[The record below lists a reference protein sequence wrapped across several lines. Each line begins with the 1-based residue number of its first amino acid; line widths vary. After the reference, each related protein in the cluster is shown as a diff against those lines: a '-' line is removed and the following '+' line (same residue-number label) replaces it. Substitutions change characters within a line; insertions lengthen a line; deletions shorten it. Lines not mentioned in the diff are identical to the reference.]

1 MKRLLVF
8 VFIVCVFGRCSKN
21 KPPEI
26 NTIPISNITG
36 ISANSGGEIISNGGS
51 EIISKGICWST
62 TETPTLDDNN
72 SKSNSVD
79 GNFISTLN
87 DLNYNTTYYVR
98 AYATNDN
105 GTGYGEEISFQ
116 TLSVVIIPDENF
128 EQALIDLGYDD
139 VIDST
144 LEYDNVK
151 NVFVLNLDQKGIYD
165 LTGIDGFSSLDS
177 LYCNSNNLS
186 YINLSKNNQI
196 RFINCENNF
205 EYDSIKFNQN
215 LSTII
220 VGALKF
226 DSLDLSNYNNL
237 SYLKIKEIEN
247 TEDSYLKYLNLGG
260 CNSLENLQLIGY
272 SQNAPWDQTS
282 PTELKIT
289 DCINLKHINLRNLH
303 FSVIDFTNFIHLETL
318 SLSSIDQRGL
328 NLSNNSNLTL
338 LNIYLDLTCLNL
350 KNGNNQNLNIFGYS
364 SAYYPNLNCVE
375 VDDVSHANQNW
386 SSIFQNSNLSFSTNC
401 NYPADCF

>member
-8 VFIVCVFGRCSKN
+8 VFIVYVFGSCSKN

-151 NVFVLNLDQKGIYD
+151 M
-165 LTGIDGFSSLDS
+165 FS
-177 LYCNSNNLS
+177 C
-186 YINLSKNNQI
+186 
-196 RFINCENNF
+196 
-205 EYDSIKFNQN
+205 
-215 LSTII
+215 
-220 VGALKF
+220 
-226 DSLDLSNYNNL
+226 
-237 SYLKIKEIEN
+237 
-247 TEDSYLKYLNLGG
+247 
-260 CNSLENLQLIGY
+260 
-272 SQNAPWDQTS
+272 
-282 PTELKIT
+282 
-289 DCINLKHINLRNLH
+289 
-303 FSVIDFTNFIHLETL
+303 
-318 SLSSIDQRGL
+318 
-328 NLSNNSNLTL
+328 
-338 LNIYLDLTCLNL
+338 
-350 KNGNNQNLNIFGYS
+350 
-364 SAYYPNLNCVE
+364 
-375 VDDVSHANQNW
+375 
-386 SSIFQNSNLSFSTNC
+386 
-401 NYPADCF
+401 